1 MGKIDVGFE
10 IKNQSVA
17 PMEWKLRKLNF
28 GSFCRE
34 ELIDSEQYWR
44 SVKLILDGNS
54 KARYFYCGKKEIH
67 MKWCNT
73 LNLDA
78 TKIIYNGWLAN
89 PHEKIRE
96 MAFLLDG
103 FTLGHGYLALEAM
116 AAKVPIIIPANRK
129 VRSMIDNIIE
139 NSSLSLSKKIED
151 NT

>member
-1 MGKIDVGFE
+1 MLRQWNEFE
-10 IKNQSVA
+10 
-17 PMEWKLRKLNF
+17 KLNF

-34 ELIDSEQYWR
+34 ELIDSEQYWK
-44 SVKLILDGNS
+44 SVKLILEVNPQ
-54 KARYFYCGKKEIH
+54 ARYFYCGKKEIH

-78 TKIIYNGWLAN
+78 TKIIFNGWLAN

-103 FTLGHGYLALEAM
+103 FTLGHGYMALEAM
-116 AAKVPIIIPANRK
+116 AAKVPIIVPANRK

-139 NSSLSLSKKIED
+139 NSSLSLSKKTENNI
-151 NT
+151 

>member
-1 MGKIDVGFE
+1 
-10 IKNQSVA
+10 
-17 PMEWKLRKLNF
+17 MEWKLRKLNF

-78 TKIIYNGWLAN
+78 TKILYNGWLAI
-89 PHEKIRE
+89 PMKKSERWRFFW
-96 MAFLLDG
+96 MALL
-103 FTLGHGYLALEAM
+103 
-116 AAKVPIIIPANRK
+116 
-129 VRSMIDNIIE
+129 
-139 NSSLSLSKKIED
+139 
-151 NT
+151 

>member
-1 MGKIDVGFE
+1 
-10 IKNQSVA
+10 
-17 PMEWKLRKLNF
+17 MEWNLRKLNF

-78 TKIIYNGWLAN
+78 TKIIFNGWLAN

-103 FTLGHGYLALEAM
+103 FTLGHGY
-116 AAKVPIIIPANRK
+116 IQ
-129 VRSMIDNIIE
+129 
-139 NSSLSLSKKIED
+139 
-151 NT
+151 